1 MPMGRKMALLDFS
14 ACHPDT
20 CPEGACA
27 AAAACPSKLLKQ
39 EKPYETPIPEPFACR
54 ACGECVR
61 ACPNRA
67 VSIVTM

>member
-1 MPMGRKMALLDFS
+1 MPMGRKMALLDFG
-14 ACHPDT
+14 ACHPDA

-27 AAAACPSKLLKQ
+27 AAAACPSRLLKQ
-39 EKPYETPIPEPFACR
+39 EKPYETHIPEPFACR

-61 ACPNRA
+61 ACPNKA

>member
-1 MPMGRKMALLDFS
+1 MPMGRKMALLDYN
-14 ACHPDT
+14 ACHPDA
-20 CPEGACA
+20 CPDGLCP

-39 EKPYETPIPEPFACR
+39 EKPFEAPMPEPFACR

-61 ACPNRA
+61 ACPHKA

>member
-14 ACHPDT
+14 ACNPDT
-20 CPEGACA
+20 CSEGKCA

-39 EKPYETPIPEPFACR
+39 EKAYETPIPEPFACR

-61 ACPNRA
+61 ACPNKA